1 MEKKTK
7 FYLFLGSIIALTGV
21 ILYFDTTNQQDTAET
36 LALATVGSLFI
47 VLLALVLFSKKKII
61 VPASPIMSSPAPAP
75 TIKQYSFY

>member
-47 VLLALVLFSKKKII
+47 VLFALVLFGKKKII
-61 VPASPIMSSPAPAP
+61 VSASPIMSSPVPAP